1 MTEPSIKVKDTIKE
15 KKKNDLK
22 YKLLLDIS
30 NLQNELEKLYSRL
43 NLTNDSDIINF
54 NIQKEIAE
62 YEYLKLNNNDTKLEN
77 LYPSLNDPNFN
88 IKIAEKKEFYDIK
101 YDDKVYDVKEQ
112 SEILCNAEFELSP
125 HQLFVRNFL
134 SFHTPYNSLL
144 LYHGLGTG
152 KTCSAI
158 GVAEEMR
165 DYMKQMGIS
174 KKIIVVASPNV
185 QDNFKLQLFD
195 DRKLKE
201 IDGLWN
207 LKACTGNRFLRE
219 INPRN
224 MKGLNKDR
232 VINQIKKIINDSYL
246 FMGYIEFANFIEKT
260 YNSKKEREGETDKL
274 INERMRKVLI
284 KENLKKVFGG
294 SLIIIDEVHNI
305 RNTDDNRDKRVSTEL
320 IKLVEN
326 VENLRLLLLSAT
338 PMYNNY
344 KEIIWLLN
352 LMNLNDR
359 RPLINSKDVF
369 NQDGTFVTDEN
380 GNEIGKELLQRKSI
394 GYISFVKGDN
404 PYIFPFRIWPNSF
417 EPEKSIKNE
426 SYLYP
431 RIQLNEKPI
440 LDSINKIDIYMCEVG
455 EYQEQGYKYIMDT
468 LKNDDKSLENMESLG
483 YSLLQRP
490 IQALNIIYP
499 NSRFD
504 TILQGEDIILD
515 IGDMVGSNGLNN
527 IMSYTEITSPPQK
540 KDYQYKT
547 MQYGRI
553 FSPSEIGKYSG
564 KIKSICNSILNS
576 EGIVLIYSEYIDGG
590 LVPIILALEEIGFT
604 RYGNTSSVF
613 KEQPTKPIDSIQFKP
628 INQIESG
635 TKFNPAKYCMITGDK
650 YFSPDNVKDI
660 KALTS
665 PDNING
671 EKIKVVLISQA
682 GAEGIDFKFI
692 RQVHI
697 MEPWY
702 NMNRIE
708 QIIGRG
714 VRNCSHKDLPFN
726 KRNVSI
732 YLYGS
737 KFIDYEKESADL
749 YIYRYAEK
757 KAIQI
762 GNISR
767 ILKENSIDCLLNNEA
782 MNYSVEKLNQK
793 EDILLSNNKIIEY
806 LIGEK
811 SYDVTCDYM
820 ETCLYKCNP
829 GVSLS
834 DLDIKEPN
842 LNTYNETFIFMNI
855 DKITNR
861 IKQLFKDK
869 FFYKKSDL
877 ISEIN
882 IIREYP
888 IIQIN
893 AALNQLIEDNGEYL
907 SDKYGRMGKLINIDN
922 YYLFQ
927 PLELSSNNVSLFER
941 SVPLNYKH
949 NNLLFDLSKSES
961 SNKLIEDESGFVVR
975 DEESRK
981 TIKNIGEL
989 EEYKYGEEEYK
1000 EEEKLEI
1007 DSEDREK
1014 QLKRKKETTLINLQK
1029 KDLNELILEIEENYE
1044 NAMNKQILMR
1054 GEEDWYKYYS
1064 LVSEK
1069 LIKEGE
1075 FNDDDIKLFLLKHI
1089 LESLDFNKKILLFN
1103 YLYTTDDDKLS
1114 IALKELKNLI
1124 DSEINTVNNI
1134 KGIIIYK
1141 DNNKPYP
1148 IQLIVF
1154 RNNKW
1159 EIAEPEDLIDFQN
1172 VIKSKNVK
1180 VTELNN
1186 IVGFI
1191 TTFKN
1196 NYMVFKVKNMELKRH
1211 IGARCDQAG
1220 KIDSIKLL
1228 NAIINDDKYDE
1239 ENTKQINKKEICIRQ
1254 EMYLRLYD
1262 NIRKN
1267 GKRWYLDPVEVVV
1280 SNLEKISFNK

>member
-1 MTEPSIKVKDTIKE
+1 MTEPSIKVKDKIKE

-30 NLQNELEKLYSRL
+30 NLQEELEKLYSGL
-43 NLTNDSDIINF
+43 NLTNDIDIINF

-62 YEYLKLNNNDTKLEN
+62 YEYLKLNNKDNKLEN

-101 YDDKVYDVKEQ
+101 YDDSVYDIKEQ
-112 SEILCNAEFELSP
+112 SEILCNSEFELSP

-174 KKIIVVASPNV
+174 KKIIVIASPNV

-219 INPRN
+219 INPMS
-224 MKGLNKDR
+224 MKGLNKER

-260 YNSKKEREGETDKL
+260 YNSKKENETEQVMD
-274 INERMRKVLI
+274 ERMRKISI
-284 KENLKKVFGG
+284 KEKLKKVFGG

-369 NQDGTFVTDEN
+369 NQDGTFVIDDN
-380 GNEIGKELLQRKSI
+380 GNEIGKEIIQRKSI

-404 PYIFPFRIWPNSF
+404 PYIFPFRIWPSNF

-426 SYLYP
+426 SYVYP
-431 RIQLNEKPI
+431 RLQLNDKPI
-440 LDSINKIDIYMCEVG
+440 LDSINKIDIYMSEIG
-455 EYQEQGYKYIMDT
+455 EYQEIGYKYIMDT
-468 LKNDDKSLENMESLG
+468 LNSDDKSLENMESLG

-499 NSRFD
+499 NTRFD
-504 TILQGEDIILD
+504 SMIQGEDIILD
-515 IGDMVGSNGLNN
+515 IGDIVGSNGLNN
-527 IMSYTEITSPPQK
+527 IMSYVEKTSPPQK
-540 KDYQYKT
+540 KDYEYKT

-564 KIKSICNSILNS
+564 KIKSICNNILNS

-604 RYGNTSSVF
+604 RYGNTSSIF
-613 KEQPTKPIDSIQFKP
+613 KEPPTKQIDSIQFKP
-628 INQIESG
+628 INMIEPG
-635 TKFNPAKYCMITGDK
+635 TKFTPAKYSMITGDK
-650 YFSPDNVKDI
+650 FFSPDNVKDI
-660 KALTS
+660 KALTAS
-665 PDNING
+665 DNKNG

-682 GAEGIDFKFI
+682 GAEGIDFKYI

-726 KRNVSI
+726 KRNVLI
-732 YLYGS
+732 YLYGT

-793 EDILLSNNKIIEY
+793 SDILLSNNKTIEY

-811 SYDVTCDYM
+811 AYDVTCDYM
-820 ETCLYKCNP
+820 EICLYKCNP
-829 GVSLS
+829 GVSLTE
-834 DLDIKEPN
+834 LNIKEPN

-869 FFYKKSDL
+869 FFYNKNDL
-877 ISEIN
+877 IREIN
-882 IIREYP
+882 VIREYP

-893 AALNQLIEDNGEYL
+893 AALNQLIEDTGEYL
-907 SDKYGRMGKLINIDN
+907 NDKYGRIGKLINIDN

-927 PLELSSNNVSLFER
+927 PLELLSNNISLFER

-949 NNLLFDLSKSES
+949 SNILFGLSKIEEDNFSE
-961 SNKLIEDESGFVVR
+961 ED
-975 DEESRK
+975 
-981 TIKNIGEL
+981 
-989 EEYKYGEEEYK
+989 KYS
-1000 EEEKLEI
+1000 EEEKDEI
-1007 DSEDREK
+1007 DIEDREK
-1014 QLKRKKETTLINLQK
+1014 QIKNKKESVLINLQK
-1029 KDLNELILEIEENYE
+1029 KELNEVINEIEKNYR
-1044 NAMNKQILMR
+1044 NAMVKQVITR
-1054 GEEDWYKYYS
+1054 AEPDWYIYFS
-1064 LVSEK
+1064 LVREK
-1069 LIKEGE
+1069 LIKEEGE
-1075 FNDDDIKLFLLKHI
+1075 FNDDNIKLFLLKHI
-1089 LESLDFNKKILLFN
+1089 LELLDFNKKILLFN
-1103 YLYTTDDDKLS
+1103 YLYTTDDDNLS
-1114 IALKELKNLI
+1114 IVLKQLKNII
-1124 DSEINTVNNI
+1124 DDETNIVNEN
-1134 KGIIIYK
+1134 KGILLYK
-1141 DNNKPYP
+1141 ENNKPYP
-1148 IQLIVF
+1148 IQLVIF

-1159 EIAEPEDLIDFQN
+1159 EFAEPEDKIDFEN
-1172 VIKSKNVK
+1172 IIKTKNIK

-1186 IVGFI
+1186 IVGF
-1191 TTFKN
+1191 TTIFKN
-1196 NYMVFKVKNMELKRH
+1196 NYMIFKVKNMELKGH

-1220 KIDSIKLL
+1220 KIDSIKIL
-1228 NAIINDDKYDE
+1228 NSIINSNKYDKV
-1239 ENTKQINKKEICIRQ
+1239 NTKQINKKEICIIQ

-1262 NIRKN
+1262 SIRKN
-1267 GKRWYLDPVEVVV
+1267 GKRWYLYPVEVVI
-1280 SNLEKISFNK
+1280 SNLEKLSFIK